1 MSGVGKGPIREI
13 ASGRTQTNGNRCG
26 LIDWIEVISKPLTL
40 YGLNAMALFVME
52 GFEALDE
59 ACPLIVTLARQGGG

>member
-26 LIDWIEVISKPLTL
+26 LIDWIEVISKPLTF
-40 YGLNAMALFVME
+40 YGLNARALFVVE
-52 GFEALDE
+52 GFEAFGE
-59 ACPLIVTLARQGGG
+59 ARPLTVTPAW